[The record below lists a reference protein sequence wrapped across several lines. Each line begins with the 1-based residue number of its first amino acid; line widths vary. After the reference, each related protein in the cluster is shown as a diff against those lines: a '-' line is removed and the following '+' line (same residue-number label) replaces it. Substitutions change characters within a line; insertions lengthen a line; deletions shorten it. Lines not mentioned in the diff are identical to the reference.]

1 MCGIF
6 GLFPGKTPP
15 SHWTIP
21 RLARCVELLRHRG
34 PDAQALRIFLENGS
48 SEFLDLQQTSAHA
61 LQHSRE
67 NNSISGLQV
76 ALGHTRLSIIDR
88 SNSANQPMAFHQGG
102 YWLVFNGEI
111 YNFQALRAQCEQQG
125 LNFITSSDS
134 EVLLGLYHLYGP
146 TMVQQLNGMFA
157 FAIWDRPK
165 NKLFLARD
173 RFGIKPMYIRRFD
186 DGGLAFASELKS
198 LMALDNHPPQL
209 DYTALWDYFTFQNV
223 LDERTWVTDI
233 QCFPPG
239 KTAHYR
245 LETGELTYSTYWSPN
260 FQVSP
265 EFLTADYSQPS
276 SQITPSETTLSEYR
290 DLFQEA
296 VTRQLVGEV
305 PMGSLLSGGMD
316 TGAITQAAVIS
327 LPGMPTFTAGFD
339 TRGAS
344 GVEALFDERPEA
356 AMLASQLKTRHA
368 EIEINAEA
376 LSTLMPTVMWSLDD
390 PRVGISYQNLLINQ
404 RARQDVTVLLSGV
417 GGDEL
422 FAGYPWRYQ
431 WLMQP
436 EAAELD
442 SLSLTKKYYQHW
454 TRLLSDQD
462 KQQFFSARFCQEL
475 GNPSDQQELTWQR
488 FQAKFVNTES
498 DLQTHPLH
506 RALSFDIQT
515 FLHGLLIVEDR
526 LSMAVGLETRVPFLD
541 HNWVDRVMTLPAS
554 WRITQDGQSK
564 WVLKQIFSTLLPPE
578 VLNRRK
584 QGFTPPEAHWFRHQ
598 SKPYLKSILDT
609 DRFFDRQ
616 LVTREGFTRT
626 WDAHMADE
634 SGTGQRFLLWSML
647 CLEWWHRLFVDDR
660 NWADPRF
667 PY

>member
-6 GLFPGKTPP
+6 GLFPGRAVPT
-15 SHWTIP
+15 HWTVP

-34 PDAQALRIFLENGS
+34 PDAQNLRLFWKDGR
-48 SEFLDLQQTSAHA
+48 SECLDLQQTSAHELQKSPENIDVTA
-61 LQHSRE
+61 L
-67 NNSISGLQV
+67 LT

-88 SNSANQPMAFHQGG
+88 SSLANQPMAFHQGD

-111 YNFQALRAQCEQQG
+111 YNFQALRTQCQQQG
-125 LNFITSSDS
+125 LEFTTSSDS

-146 TMVQQLNGMFA
+146 TMVQQLNGMFS
-157 FAIWDRPK
+157 FAIWDRPQ

-173 RFGIKPMYIRRFD
+173 RFGIKPLYLRHFD
-186 DGGLAFASELKS
+186 DGGLAFASELKP
-198 LMALDNHPPQL
+198 LMALDNNPPRL

-223 LDERTWVTDI
+223 LDERTWVADI

-239 KTAHYR
+239 KTAEYG
-245 LETGELTYSTYWSPN
+245 LETGRLTYTPYWAPT
-260 FQVSP
+260 FQVAS
-265 EFLTADYSQPS
+265 EFLTPDFA
-276 SQITPSETTLSEYR
+276 PSESTLTEYR

-296 VTRQLVGEV
+296 VTCQLVGEV

-356 AMLASQLKTRHA
+356 ALLASQLKTRHA
-368 EIEINAEA
+368 EIEITAEA
-376 LSTLMPTVMWSLDD
+376 LPNLMPSVMWSLDD

-436 EAAELD
+436 ETLD
-442 SLSLTKKYYQHW
+442 LNTASLTKAYYQHW
-454 TRLLSDQD
+454 TRLLSDKD
-462 KQQFFSARFCQEL
+462 KQHFFSVQFLQEL
-475 GNPSDQQELTWQR
+475 GSTSDQQELTWQR
-488 FQAKFVNTES
+488 FQTKFINTEY

-526 LSMAVGLETRVPFLD
+526 LSMAVSLETRVPFLE
-541 HNWVDRVMTLPAS
+541 HNWVDRMMTLPSS

-564 WVLKQIFSTLLPPE
+564 WILKQIFSTLLPSE
-578 VLNRRK
+578 VLHRRK

-598 SKPYLKSILDT
+598 SKPYLKGILDG

-616 LVTREGFTRT
+616 LVTREGFARI
-626 WDAHMADE
+626 WEAHMADE
-634 SGTGQRFLLWSML
+634 SGTGQRFLLWSLL